1 VRGRKKKRKDRPTG
15 DALRGAG
22 RGGYF
27 TRRRP
32 TGDALPGRPIRSP
45 PFPGAE
51 VVDDDE
57 EGVKKMADG
66 TEEGEGGRVL
76 KLNDGL
82 VCVTCDVGPG
92 QCGGQLAGC

>member
-27 TRRRP
+27 TPRL
-32 TGDALPGRPIRSP
+32 LPRRPIRSP

-57 EGVKKMADG
+57 EGGKKMAEE
-66 TEEGEGGRVL
+66 EEGREG
-76 KLNDGL
+76 
-82 VCVTCDVGPG
+82 
-92 QCGGQLAGC
+92 QF